1 MDKNM
6 YVKIIIQMLNS
17 FDESDIQFLKQLYT
31 LIKKHIEWKGRH

>member
-17 FDESDIQFLKQLYT
+17 FDEADQQFLKQLYT
-31 LIKKHIEWKGRH
+31 LIKKHIERKGRH